1 MTWTSLWRISSSV
14 LKGGERVVGHGQNL
28 AHGVSEDVTEHSGVL
43 VGLHGQNMAHQVL
56 VGLHDTTLAIRI

>member
-1 MTWTSLWRISSSV
+1 M
-14 LKGGERVVGHGQNL
+14 VGHGQNL